1 MEKLKKVLNGKEEEE
16 DEQGIVTQI
25 YEGSSLSW
33 STRLK
38 GFVICFVLGCLL
50 SVLSTVALIFPT
62 ASNIKLFAVLYSFGN
77 LTAMSGTMF
86 LMGPVKQLKNM
97 FKEKRLIATC
107 LVLVFLALT
116 LCAALWWGIAILA
129 IVFCVLQFLALIW
142 YSLSYIPYARDA
154 VTKCCRGCLDV

>member
-50 SVLSTVALIFPT
+50 SVLGSMFLFISFGTGLT
-62 ASNIKLFAVLYSFGN
+62 LFAVCYTFGT
-77 LTAMSGTMF
+77 LFSLISTMF

-116 LCAALWWGIAILA
+116 LCAALWWGVAILA